1 VIVPRQVHR
10 NDRGDTLV
18 ELLVAIVI
26 LGLGAVAILA
36 GFLFSVQ
43 ASSLS
48 RNQSTSDAYARTLA
62 EAIQNSLD
70 TQGTYT
76 PCAPQNQYLTASIKS
91 VLPTGFTATQSAAK
105 VWTGTG
111 FSSCGGKGGLPD
123 YGVQQVVLTVSS
135 AANPGKTA
143 HQANEQLTVI
153 LRRPCNSATAYS
165 SASPCT

>member
-1 VIVPRQVHR
+1 MRQVRR

-36 GFLFSVQ
+36 GFMFSVQ

-48 RNQSTSDAYARTLA
+48 RNQATSDAYARTLA
-62 EAIQNSLD
+62 EAIQNSLN
-70 TQGTYT
+70 TQGTYAS
-76 PCAPQNQYLTASIKS
+76 CASQNQYLTASIKS
-91 VLPTGFTATQSAAK
+91 VLPAGFTATQSAAK

-111 FSSCGGKGGLPD
+111 FSSCGSGKGALADP
-123 YGVQQVVLTVSS
+123 GVQQVVLTVSS
-135 AANPGKTA
+135 KADAGKTA

-153 LRRPCNSATAYS
+153 LRRPCNSSAPYS